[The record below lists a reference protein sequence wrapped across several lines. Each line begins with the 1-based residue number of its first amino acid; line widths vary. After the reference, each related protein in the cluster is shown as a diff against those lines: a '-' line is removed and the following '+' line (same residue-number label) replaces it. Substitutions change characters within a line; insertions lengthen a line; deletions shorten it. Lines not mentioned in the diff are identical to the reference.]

1 MKGVVSSA
9 AGRPERGRHRQ
20 RRLTRNSG
28 VLVEK
33 IARTKFL
40 EVQYQDCPRRLIFS
54 KSAWT
59 RTS

>member
-33 IARTKFL
+33 IARTKFW
-40 EVQYQDCPRRLIFS
+40 RS
-54 KSAWT
+54 NT
-59 RTS
+59 RTALAD